1 MEGLLVITGLV
12 AILAAFDVL
21 ALRWGA
27 DSREIHAEAGR
38 PAPTTG
44 LVVR

>member
-12 AILAAFDVL
+12 AVLAAFDVL

-27 DSREIHAEAGR
+27 DSREIHSEAGR
-38 PAPTTG
+38 PAATTG